1 MVLYVDTESSVP
13 VYAQIAD
20 QVRRAIA
27 SGALVSGDPLPSLR
41 ETALRLR
48 INPQT
53 IAKAYRVLEQE
64 GLVTTIHGRGTYV
77 ASGLDEPSRQFRQ
90 KALRQAV
97 EQMILDARNLGVT
110 REELRRVFEA
120 ALEAAADPQDAEE
133 E

>member
-20 QVRRAIA
+20 QVRCAIA

>member
-13 VYAQIAD
+13 VYAQVAD
-20 QVRRAIA
+20 QVRCAIA
-27 SGALVSGDPLPSLR
+27 YGALVSGDPLPSLR